1 MKKHLVTLFLLLVF
15 QLTLSSQVSNDT
27 AAFVPQYRHGVLYT
41 IETSIGTKHT
51 GFIVL
56 ETKDYIVIEN
66 RNNFE
71 KVEINKSQIIDN
83 KQKKQNTPY
92 TEEIFGDND
101 HAANYMFS
109 GSAFLFEEGD
119 SYSNTHYLIYQN
131 MDYALTDHWA
141 ISVGSL
147 LFYPIS
153 IGIKCNFKINDYN
166 YYGFS
171 ANAVGNIFAGRS
183 GAQPFWG
190 YNALAKFT
198 HGTSNKNFTIS
209 SGILAINA
217 LMIDPSSTQFFF
229 NIPFVSGAYCNRF
242 TEKFALNTEVWLFPQ
257 TMVALAGA
265 GFKYLHSNR
274 IAWTFGCYTNVI
286 SDKNQLKLNT
296 TSIPIPYIAYAR
308 KFK

>member
-1 MKKHLVTLFLLLVF
+1 MKKHFVILFF
-15 QLTLSSQVSNDT
+15 ILTAHLAVISQTGKDT
-27 AAFVPQYRHGVLYT
+27 ATFVPQYRHGVLYT

-51 GFIVL
+51 GFIVE

-83 KQKKQNTPY
+83 KQKKQNTRY
-92 TEEIFGDND
+92 TEEIFGDNE

-109 GSAFLFEEGD
+109 GTAFLFSEGE

-141 ISVGSL
+141 ITVGSL
-147 LFYPIS
+147 LFYPVS
-153 IGIKCNFKINDYN
+153 IGTKCNFKINDYN

-171 ANAVGNIFAGRS
+171 VNALGNIFAGSS
-183 GAQPFWG
+183 GAQFFWG
-190 YNALAKFT
+190 YNAMAKFT
-198 HGTSNKNFTIS
+198 HGTGNKNFTIS
-209 SGILAINA
+209 SGLLAINA
-217 LMIDPSSTQFFF
+217 MMIDPSSSQYFF

-242 TEKFALNTEVWLFPQ
+242 TEKFAFNGEVWLFPQ

-286 SDKNQLKLNT
+286 SENNKLKLNT
-296 TSIPIPYIAYAR
+296 NTIPIPYIAYAR